1 MEPFRLPSTSADIK
15 KLIKAINMKDETT
28 QLLTAQSIKGNRQ
41 VLENLNNTNQVFG
54 DAISILKPTNDFCK
68 ISEKVQNRLKKVTPI
83 INPIPEF
90 NTNEGHKKAHKD
102 LANLLTEIL
111 KITPPTLDIVKSKIT
126 ELGPAVVEFSDFI
139 KKLIKAENVDKSDA
153 KKLFNSWIADL
164 GNALSN
170 IDSSKDF
177 NITMANNLKLNLL
190 NLLKKL
196 SKMPNNIR
204 DLLPPEQKKQLAQK
218 LGELAK
224 RSLELINIV
233 RQLPGNKRI
242 TREPNDFRKI
252 EADEELQ
259 DSIKILGEQCA
270 KLSEFF
276 KLINDAKVLS
286 DRPFANQMLQ
296 EIQKQFSSVNL
307 KDFEPKFQE
316 SKQLKTM
323 QQLKQNIRPM
333 IIKELIDFE
342 KSTES
347 LQKSSCVENSPEN
360 TAQFKRDLSNL
371 MTYFICFES
380 ALVNTYDNLS
390 FRVIQCF
397 AKMAIAIQRNINFVT
412 TNLFLLIQSHS
423 RSTFLI

>member
-1 MEPFRLPSTSADIK
+1 MQPSDKEVSDLTSNLKLEQHLNTLLLQAVKSYELLKKAKMEPFRLPPTSADVK

-54 DAISILKPTNDFCK
+54 DAISLLKIQEAKPTNDFCK
-68 ISEKVQNRLKKVTPI
+68 IAEKVQNRLKKVSPI

-90 NTNEGHKKAHKD
+90 ITNEGHKKAHKD

-126 ELGPAVVEFSDFI
+126 ERRPAVVEFSDFI
-139 KKLIKAENVDKSDA
+139 KTLIKAEYFDKSDDA

-164 GNALSN
+164 GDA
-170 IDSSKDF
+170 
-177 NITMANNLKLNLL
+177 
-190 NLLKKL
+190 KKL
-196 SKMPNNIR
+196 FNSSISFR
-204 DLLPPEQKKQLAQK
+204 DLLTPEQKKQLAQK

-242 TREPNDFRKI
+242 TSEPNDFRKI
-252 EADEELQ
+252 EADEELP

-286 DRPFANQMLQ
+286 DRPFTNQTLQ
-296 EIQKQFSSVNL
+296 EIQKQFSTINL
-307 KDFEPKFQE
+307 KDFEPNVQE
-316 SKQLKTM
+316 SKQLQAM
-323 QQLKQNIRPM
+323 QQLKEKM
-333 IIKELIDFE
+333 SYLIT
-342 KSTES
+342 ST
-347 LQKSSCVENSPEN
+347 Q
-360 TAQFKRDLSNL
+360 
-371 MTYFICFES
+371 
-380 ALVNTYDNLS
+380 
-390 FRVIQCF
+390 
-397 AKMAIAIQRNINFVT
+397 
-412 TNLFLLIQSHS
+412 
-423 RSTFLI
+423 